1 MAASH
6 RPSAALPAVKLAH
19 QATAMDEQSAALE
32 QLQESHSHP
41 PAIPE
46 ASVSQLQQTVG
57 ELPARP
63 EQYPVSP
70 GQPASDANKH
80 HSNHSPSTL
89 RSATPDGALRQQTA
103 GKPRAASV
111 SASQLHASSAAVPP
125 PDNPSSADQQE
136 DSLADADQQLQI
148 SDAPAALLSTM
159 LHRDAQ
165 AQLEKSDMK
174 IEPQLQKPQGRV
186 HPAAEEQEPA
196 APSVPLSDGQDH
208 AVQLIQQQHSM
219 SPQHLQPLSM
229 PSPAPQPITSPAEL
243 AVQLAAQALQ
253 PKVTPA
259 SAKHA
264 LGVSQSETADDQ
276 VPVAHGQDILE
287 ACVTH
292 TGLDLVSRIEP
303 ASLAVP
309 TALAESLASNRIK
322 RVPGGDPLQVCLTA
336 QNQQNDTDKLCSFR
350 LWHTE

>member
-1 MAASH
+1 MAAFH
-6 RPSAALPAVKLAH
+6 GPPAALPAVKLAH
-19 QATAMDEQSAALE
+19 QATALDKQPAALE

-63 EQYPVSP
+63 EQHPVSP
-70 GQPASDANKH
+70 GQPETDASKH
-80 HSNHSPSTL
+80 HSSDSPSTL
-89 RSATPDGALRQQTA
+89 RSAIPDGALRHQTA

-136 DSLADADQQLQI
+136 DSLADANQQLQI
-148 SDAPAALLSTM
+148 SGAPAALLSTM

-186 HPAAEEQEPA
+186 HSASEEHEPA
-196 APSVPLSDGQDH
+196 AQSVPLPQGKDH
-208 AVQLIQQQHSM
+208 ATQLVQQHSM
-219 SPQHLQPLSM
+219 SPQHSQPLPM
-229 PSPAPQPITSPAEL
+229 PSPAPQPITSPPEL

-253 PKVTPA
+253 PKATPA
-259 SAKHA
+259 AAKHA
-264 LGVSQSETADDQ
+264 FCVCQSETANDQ
-276 VPVAHGQDILE
+276 APGAHGQELLE

-303 ASLAVP
+303 ANSAVP
-309 TALAESLASNRIK
+309 TALAESLAGNRIK
-322 RVPGGDPLQVCLTA
+322 RVPGGDPLQVCRTA
-336 QNQQNDTDKLCSFR
+336 QGQQSDTDKLCSFG

>member
-1 MAASH
+1 
-6 RPSAALPAVKLAH
+6 
-19 QATAMDEQSAALE
+19 MDKQSAAFE
-32 QLQESHSHP
+32 QLQESHSQP

-63 EQYPVSP
+63 EHPQHPVSP
-70 GQPASDANKH
+70 GQPETDASKH
-80 HSNHSPSTL
+80 HSSHSPSTL
-89 RSATPDGALRQQTA
+89 RSATADGALRQQTA

-136 DSLADADQQLQI
+136 DSLADADQQLQN
-148 SDAPAALLSTM
+148 SDASAALLSTM

-165 AQLEKSDMK
+165 AQLDKSDMK
-174 IEPQLQKPQGRV
+174 IEPQLQKPNGRV
-186 HPAAEEQEPA
+186 HPVEEEQEPA
-196 APSVPLSDGQDH
+196 APSVPLSDRQDH
-208 AVQLIQQQHSM
+208 AVQLIQHHSM
-219 SPQHLQPLSM
+219 SQQYPQPLSM

-253 PKVTPA
+253 PKAPPA

-264 LGVSQSETADDQ
+264 LGVCQSEADDQ
-276 VPVAHGQDILE
+276 AHAAHGQDILE

-292 TGLDLVSRIEP
+292 TGLDLVSRSEP
-303 ASLAVP
+303 ANSAVP
-309 TALAESLASNRIK
+309 TALAESLAGNRIK
-322 RVPGGDPLQVCLTA
+322 RVPGGDPLQV
-336 QNQQNDTDKLCSFR
+336 
-350 LWHTE
+350 